1 MRLPIHRGYRGL
13 CEDDEEPTRFLVAG
27 NAFLWHKRAALTVA
41 APTRGIPRCD
51 QVQAENKKT
60 DKDTDPT
67 KGSKVKKTRTR
78 ELGEK
83 DQAQG

>member
-1 MRLPIHRGYRGL
+1 MKTTKNLLASSLLGTPPLVKRGRSNSGG
-13 CEDDEEPTRFLVAG
+13 TT
-27 NAFLWHKRAALTVA
+27 K
-41 APTRGIPRCD
+41 GIPRSD

-83 DQAQG
+83 DQAHG